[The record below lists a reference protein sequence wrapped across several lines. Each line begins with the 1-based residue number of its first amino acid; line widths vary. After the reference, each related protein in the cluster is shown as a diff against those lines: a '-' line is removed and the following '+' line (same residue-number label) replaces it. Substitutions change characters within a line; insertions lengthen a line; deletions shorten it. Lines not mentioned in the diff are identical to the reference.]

1 MRSRVRRPACV
12 DRLERLSREGPI
24 LELGAPNHRSRTR
37 SVFLLPMTNLIKL
50 SGATSGYHR
59 GQAVFSDVEMT
70 LSSGDFVGLIG
81 PNGCGKSTL
90 IRALAGVMPLW
101 QGSLSYGG
109 RKADELSRKEIARFL
124 GVVPQEA
131 QPPFAF
137 SVRQLVAMGRHPF
150 LRRFRGLGTE
160 DLQIIE
166 EALVRADVLHLA
178 DRSLL
183 ELSGG
188 ERQRVV
194 IARALAQTPS
204 ILLLDEPSNHLD
216 INHQVEVFDLLYHL
230 NRDAGLTLLCTTH
243 DLNFAAEYC
252 QRILV
257 MDRGRICASG
267 SPEQVIEEKLLAQV
281 YGIEVRVE
289 TGVDGSIRVVPISA
303 KAKEKIARGI

>member
-1 MRSRVRRPACV
+1 MT
-12 DRLERLSREGPI
+12 DLI
-24 LELGAPNHRSRTR
+24 ELHN
-37 SVFLLPMTNLIKL
+37 
-50 SGATSGYHR
+50 ATAGYQR
-59 GQAVFSDVEMT
+59 GQAVFSDVELT
-70 LSSGDFVGLIG
+70 LSAGDFVGLIG

-101 QGSLSYGG
+101 SGFLSFSG
-109 RKADELSRKEIARFL
+109 RRAEDFSRKEIARFL

-137 SVRQLVAMGRHPF
+137 SVRELVAMGRHPF
-150 LRRFRGLGTE
+150 LRRFRGLTTD
-160 DLQIIE
+160 DLRIVE
-166 EALVRADVLHLA
+166 EALARADVLEFA
-178 DRSLL
+178 DRSVL

-216 INHQVEVFDLLYHL
+216 INHQVEVFDLLYRL
-230 NRDAGLTLLCTTH
+230 NRDAGLTLLCSTH

-257 MDRGRICASG
+257 MDRGRICATG
-267 SPEQVIEEKLLAQV
+267 APEQVIDEQLLAQV
-281 YGIEVRVE
+281 YGIEIRVE
-289 TGVDGSIRVVPISA
+289 KGADGSMRVVPISA
-303 KAKEKIARGI
+303 KAKEKLVKGKRA